1 MCIRSPNPGAL
12 PAVKMTRAAFSLSAS
27 RLCTALHTAC
37 WVSHRGELGF
47 PLVDF
52 VNRTGEGGYVGGAV
66 RGRCFTPSLLR
77 FIPSCKDSG

>member
-37 WVSHRGELGF
+37 WVSHRGN
-47 PLVDF
+47 LVSLADF
-52 VNRTGEGGYVGGAV
+52 ANRVRKGLIVSDMLASWGDVSRPRCVNSAIY
-66 RGRCFTPSLLR
+66 SQL
-77 FIPSCKDSG
+77 

>member
-37 WVSHRGELGF
+37 WVSHRGTWFSLPTSQIGYGRGLIVSDMLALWGDVSR
-47 PLVDF
+47 PRC
-52 VNRTGEGGYVGGAV
+52 VNSAIY
-66 RGRCFTPSLLR
+66 SQL
-77 FIPSCKDSG
+77 